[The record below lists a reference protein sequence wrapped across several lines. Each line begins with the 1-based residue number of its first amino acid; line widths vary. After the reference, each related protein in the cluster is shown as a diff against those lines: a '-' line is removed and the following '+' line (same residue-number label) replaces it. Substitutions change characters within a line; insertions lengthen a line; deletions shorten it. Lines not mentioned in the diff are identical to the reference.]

1 MRVSCAVVFEI
12 NMQSVGLSSNPSTL
26 THSYNIR
33 SHTLYYIYKR
43 VSNNKGVISMS
54 YCPYKYKYELEKWLL
69 GFTNKFNKSRVRKM
83 SYRQLKWFYYNSHKI

>member
-1 MRVSCAVVFEI
+1 
-12 NMQSVGLSSNPSTL
+12 
-26 THSYNIR
+26 
-33 SHTLYYIYKR
+33 
-43 VSNNKGVISMS
+43 MS